1 MDLSG
6 AWDYI
11 QWVACERLKHNKTS
25 HHVSVFGPE
34 IETLG
39 AAGELAARR
48 FFGLNEELHT
58 RFDGGTDFLLE
69 GLRIDVK
76 TTVLT
81 RRIQRRFLQWPHWKP
96 VKAHIVLMTAVNPD
110 RKTAVV
116 IGYATRSEILHAPVN
131 VLRAYPCYEIAVQ
144 ELHPASDLL
153 TIQHWPRQTVARR
166 RSFGQAPG

>member
-11 QWVACERLKHNKTS
+11 QWVACERLKHNKTC

-69 GLRIDVK
+69 GLHIDVK

-96 VKAHIVLMTAVNPD
+96 VKADLVLMTAVNPD

-116 IGYATRSEILHAPVN
+116 IGYATKAEILKAPVN

-153 TIQHWPRQTVARR
+153 TLQHRPSKGHPYR

>member
-6 AWDYI
+6 SWDYI

-69 GLRIDVK
+69 GMHIDVK

-96 VKAHIVLMTAVNPD
+96 VKADLVLMTAVNPD
-110 RKTAVV
+110 RKIAVV
-116 IGYATRSEILHAPVN
+116 IGYATKSEILHAPVN
-131 VLRAYPCYEIAVQ
+131 SLRAYPCNEIPVQ

-153 TIQHWPRQTVARR
+153 TIAHRRPKAYPVRR
-166 RSFGQAPG
+166 RFGQAPG